1 MSVLKYGTL
10 HLSVFFQLPQIN
22 ASRIFFIPRFTKNS
36 LHARPDIMYRMSFT
50 FEDKVKKFHTEARR
64 AVQCS
69 PLPTDRPGRQERPD
83 RPDRQERPQN
93 RQTRQTRLTRLTRLT
108 YKQWPCYTAQKQR
121 P

>member
-50 FEDKVKKFHTEARR
+50 FEDKVKKFHTEARH

-83 RPDRQERPQN
+83 RTGRPDRPGSPHHPTGFVDIR
-93 RQTRQTRLTRLTRLT
+93 T
-108 YKQWPCYTAQKQR
+108 C
-121 P
+121 